1 VGFMFLDRYQ
11 SVKNCTKWT
20 SHSTYMWSQC
30 TKSERIYL
38 VKPMTY
44 MNLSGEAVYDF
55 MKPRQIEL
63 SDIIVVYDDVSLP
76 LGKIRIRE
84 AGSSGGHK
92 GLQSVMDHLETDNIT
107 RLRIGIGPKPEDV
120 STADFVLEDFSE
132 TELHVLDAVLDMA
145 IEAVDTVLFQ
155 GASRAMTLFNSKE
168 VIL

>member
-1 VGFMFLDRYQ
+1 MFLDRYQ

-20 SHSTYMWSQC
+20 SHSVYMWSKC
-30 TKSERIYL
+30 ARSERIYL

-44 MNLSGEAVYDF
+44 MNLSGRAVCEF
-55 MKPRQIEL
+55 IRLHQIEP
-63 SDIIVVYDDVSLP
+63 SDIIVVYDDISLP

-84 AGSSGGHK
+84 AGRSGGHK
-92 GLQSVMDHLETDNIT
+92 GLQSVMDYLETENIT

-132 TELHVLDAVLDMA
+132 TELHVLNAVLDVA

-155 GASRAMTLFNSKE
+155 GVSRAMTLFNSKE

>member
-1 VGFMFLDRYQ
+1 
-11 SVKNCTKWT
+11 
-20 SHSTYMWSQC
+20 
-30 TKSERIYL
+30 
-38 VKPMTY
+38 MTY
-44 MNLSGEAVYDF
+44 MNLSGQAVCDF
-55 MKPRQIEL
+55 MRPHQIEL

-92 GLQSVMDHLETDNIT
+92 GLQSVMDYLKTDNIT

-120 STADFVLEDFSE
+120 STANFVLEDFSK
-132 TELHVLDAVLDMA
+132 TELYVLDAVLDMA

-155 GASRAMTLFNSKE
+155 GTSRAMTLFNSKE

>member
-1 VGFMFLDRYQ
+1 MGFMFLDRYQ

-20 SHSTYMWSQC
+20 SHSTYTWSRC
-30 TKSERIYL
+30 AKSERIYL
-38 VKPMTY
+38 VKPTTY

-55 MKPRQIEL
+55 MKSRQIEL

-132 TELHVLDAVLDMA
+132 TELHVLDVVLDMA
-145 IEAVDTVLFQ
+145 IEAVDIVLFQ